1 MFELFADATPNAR
14 KISIMLEEI
23 QKPFKVTHI
32 EIEKGDQFKD
42 NFKKISPFS
51 KIPILKN
58 TLTNQ
63 TYFESGAILIYL
75 AELSENF
82 YGQDKDLVNQWL
94 MAQMAYV
101 GPMLGQHHQFHH
113 YHSGKSKFGEDRFY
127 DITKFIYEMLDHH
140 LEKNEFLAREYSIAD
155 IATFPWIARHP
166 IHDIG
171 LKNYSHLSRWYKM
184 IKIRPTV
191 LKGYDLFKDKSYPPE
206 V

>member
-51 KIPILKN
+51 KIPVLKN

-63 TYFESGAILIYL
+63 NYFESGAILIYL

-127 DITKFIYEMLDHH
+127 NIAKFIYEMLDRH

-184 IKIRPTV
+184 IKIRPAV
-191 LKGYDLFKDKSYPPE
+191 LKGYDLFKDKSCPPE

>member
-23 QKPFKVTHI
+23 QKPYKVTHI
-32 EIEKGDQFKD
+32 DIKKGDQFKN

-58 TLTNQ
+58 LLTNQ

-75 AELSENF
+75 AELSGNF
-82 YGQDKDLVNQWL
+82 YGQDKDLTNQWL

-101 GPMLGQHHQFHH
+101 GPMFGQHHQFNY
-113 YHSGKSKFGEDRFY
+113 YHPGESKFGEERFY
-127 DITKFIYEMLDHH
+127 NIAKFIYEMLDRH
-140 LEKNEFLAREYSIAD
+140 LEKNEFLARQYSIAD

-171 LKNYSHLSRWYKM
+171 LKNYSHLSRWYNM
-184 IKIRPTV
+184 IKIRPTI